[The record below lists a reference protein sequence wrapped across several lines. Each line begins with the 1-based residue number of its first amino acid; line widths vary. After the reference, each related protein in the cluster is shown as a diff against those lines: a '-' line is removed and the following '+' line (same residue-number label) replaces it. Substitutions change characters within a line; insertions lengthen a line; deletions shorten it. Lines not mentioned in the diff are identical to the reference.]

1 MIRSFKEGI
10 LKCTKALFPKP
21 KLIMRRGS
29 LYIFRLLDY
38 MRETV
43 LSSTA
48 YFRYYITEELGCI
61 RTSYEVDI
69 APYFSTR
76 AAGSQTQRFAI

>member
-21 KLIMRRGS
+21 KLIMRHGS
-29 LYIFRLLDY
+29 LCIFRLLND
-38 MRETV
+38 MREIV
-43 LSSTA
+43 PSFPL
-48 YFRYYITEELGCI
+48 YIRYYITAEVGRI
-61 RTSYEVDI
+61 RTSYEVDT

-76 AAGSQTQRFAI
+76 AAGS

>member
-21 KLIMRRGS
+21 KLIMRHGS
-29 LYIFRLLDY
+29 LYIFRLLNDMRKTVPSFHDY
-38 MRETV
+38 LRRNVTDEV
-43 LSSTA
+43 G
-48 YFRYYITEELGCI
+48 RI
-61 RTSYEVDI
+61 RTSYEEDT

-76 AAGSQTQRFAI
+76 TAGS